1 MENKLFFFDID
12 GTLTDRRTGKIVP
25 SAKRALE
32 LLEENGHFVS
42 IATGRAHYKS
52 RELLTELG
60 LENMVCSGGM
70 GVVIKNQLV
79 KNTPLDKEEALA
91 VIHDAEEKGIGVLIA
106 TDDSEK
112 VYAKN
117 DLFREQVGPRQEP
130 TKYFI
135 DPTFSVD
142 EVEDIFKFYLALPK
156 EQDHRIPEPK
166 KFAKLRF
173 VQEYTM
179 CQHDNK
185 KQGILDV
192 LDYFDRPREDV
203 VVFGDDVNDL
213 VMFDKH
219 WTSIAM
225 GNAVDELK
233 ARADYVTDR
242 NVDDGIYHACRKFGW
257 I

>member
-1 MENKLFFFDID
+1 MEKKLFFFDID
-12 GTLTDRRTGKIVP
+12 GTLTDRRTGQVVP
-25 SAKRALE
+25 SAQRTLE
-32 LLEENGHFVS
+32 LLEANGHFVS
-42 IATGRAHYKS
+42 IATGRAHYKC
-52 RELLTELG
+52 RGLLEELG

-70 GVVIKNQLV
+70 GVVIKNKLV

-112 VYAKN
+112 VYAQN

-130 TKYFI
+130 TEYFI
-135 DPTFSVD
+135 DSAFNVD
-142 EVEDIFKFYLALPK
+142 EVEEIFKFYLALPK
-156 EQDHRIPEPK
+156 EQDQLIPEPK
-166 KFAKLRF
+166 NFAKLRF
-173 VQEYTM
+173 VPEYTM

-192 LDYFDRPREDV
+192 LDYFGRPAKDV

-213 VMFDKH
+213 VMFDKN

-225 GNAVDELK
+225 GNAVPELK
-233 ARADYVTDR
+233 AQADYVTDR
-242 NVDDGIYHACRKFGW
+242 NVDDGIYKACRKFGW

>member
-1 MENKLFFFDID
+1 MEKKLFFFDID
-12 GTLTDRRTGKIVP
+12 GTLTDRRTGQVVP

-32 LLEENGHFVS
+32 LLEANGHFVS
-42 IATGRAHYKS
+42 IATGRAHYKC
-52 RELLTELG
+52 RNLMTELG

-70 GVVIKNQLV
+70 GVVINNKLV
-79 KNTPLDKEEALA
+79 KNTPLDKEEALS
-91 VIHDAEEKGIGVLIA
+91 VIRLAEEKGIGVLVA
-106 TDDSEK
+106 SDDSEK

-117 DLFREQVGPRQEP
+117 DLFREQMGPRQEP
-130 TKYFI
+130 TEYFI
-135 DPTFSVD
+135 DPAFNVE
-142 EVEDIFKFYLALPK
+142 EVDIFKFYLALPK
-156 EQDHRIPEPK
+156 EQDHLIPEPK
-166 KFAKLRF
+166 NFAKLRF
-173 VQEYTM
+173 VPEYTM

-192 LDYFDRPREDV
+192 LDYFDRPQKDV

-213 VMFDKH
+213 VMFDKS

-233 ARADYVTDR
+233 ERADYVTDR
-242 NVDDGIYHACRKFGW
+242 NVDDGIYNACRKFGW

>member
-1 MENKLFFFDID
+1 MEKKLFFFDID
-12 GTLTDRRTGKIVP
+12 GTLTDRRTGQVVP

-32 LLEENGHFVS
+32 LLEEKDHFVS
-42 IATGRAHYKS
+42 ITTGRAHYKS
-52 RELLTELG
+52 RKLLTELG

-70 GVVIKNQLV
+70 GVVINNKLV

-91 VIHDAEEKGIGVLIA
+91 VIRQAEEKGIGVLVAI
-106 TDDSEK
+106 DDSEK

-130 TKYFI
+130 TEYFI
-135 DPTFSVD
+135 APAFNVE
-142 EVEDIFKFYLALPK
+142 EVDIFKFYLALPK
-156 EQDHRIPEPK
+156 EQDHLIPEPK
-166 KFAKLRF
+166 NFAKLRF
-173 VQEYTM
+173 VPEYTM

-192 LDYFDRPREDV
+192 LDYFDRPQEDV

-213 VMFDKH
+213 VMFDKS

-233 ARADYVTDR
+233 ERADYVTDR
-242 NVDDGIYHACRKFGW
+242 NVDDGIYNACRKFGW

>member
-1 MENKLFFFDID
+1 MDKKLFFFDID
-12 GTLTDRRTGKIVP
+12 GTLTDRRTGQVVP
-25 SAKRALE
+25 SAKRTLE

-42 IATGRAHYKS
+42 IATGRAHYKC
-52 RELLTELG
+52 RNLLSELG

-70 GVVIKNQLV
+70 GVVINNKLV
-79 KNTPLDKEEALA
+79 KNTPLDRAEALD
-91 VIHDAEEKGIGVLIA
+91 VIHQAAEKGIGVLVA

-112 VYAKN
+112 VYAQN

-130 TKYFI
+130 TEYFI
-135 DPTFSVD
+135 DPAFNVD
-142 EVEDIFKFYLALPK
+142 EVADIFKFYLALPK
-156 EQDHRIPEPK
+156 EQDHLISEPT

-173 VQEYTM
+173 VPEYTM

-192 LDYFDRPREDV
+192 LNYFARPQEDV

-213 VMFDKH
+213 VMFDKN

-225 GNAVDELK
+225 GNAVADLK
-233 ARADYVTDR
+233 EQADYVTDR
-242 NVDDGIYHACRKFGW
+242 NVDDGIYNACLKFGW

>member
-1 MENKLFFFDID
+1 MDKKLFFFDID
-12 GTLTDRRTGKIVP
+12 GTLTDRRTGQVVP
-25 SAKRALE
+25 SAKRTLE

-42 IATGRAHYKS
+42 IATGRAHYKC
-52 RELLTELG
+52 RNLLSELG

-70 GVVIKNQLV
+70 GVVIKNKLV
-79 KNTPLDKEEALA
+79 KNTPLDRAEALA
-91 VIHDAEEKGIGVLIA
+91 VIHQAAEKGIGVLVA

-112 VYAKN
+112 VYAQN

-130 TKYFI
+130 TEYFI
-135 DPTFSVD
+135 DPAFNVD
-142 EVEDIFKFYLALPK
+142 EVADIFKFYLALPK
-156 EQDHRIPEPK
+156 EQDHLIPEPT

-173 VQEYTM
+173 VPEYTM

-192 LDYFDRPREDV
+192 LDYFARPQEDV

-213 VMFDKH
+213 VMFDKN

-225 GNAVDELK
+225 GNAVADLK
-233 ARADYVTDR
+233 EQADYVTDR
-242 NVDDGIYHACRKFGW
+242 NVDDGIYNACLKFGW

>member
-1 MENKLFFFDID
+1 MEKKLFFFDID
-12 GTLTDRRTGKIVP
+12 GTLTDRRTGQVVP
-25 SAKRALE
+25 SAQRTLE
-32 LLEENGHFVS
+32 LLEGNGHFVS
-42 IATGRAHYKS
+42 IATGRAHYKC
-52 RELLTELG
+52 RGLLEELG

-70 GVVIKNQLV
+70 GVVIKNKLV

-106 TDDSEK
+106 MDDSEK
-112 VYAKN
+112 VYAQN

-130 TKYFI
+130 TEYFI
-135 DPTFSVD
+135 DSAFNVD
-142 EVEDIFKFYLALPK
+142 EVEEIFKFYLALPK
-156 EQDHRIPEPK
+156 EQDQLIPEPK
-166 KFAKLRF
+166 NFAKLRF
-173 VQEYTM
+173 VPEYTM

-192 LDYFDRPREDV
+192 LDYFGRPAKDV

-213 VMFDKH
+213 VMFDKN

-225 GNAVDELK
+225 GNAVPELK
-233 ARADYVTDR
+233 AQADYVTDR
-242 NVDDGIYHACRKFGW
+242 NVDDGIYKACRKFGW

>member
-1 MENKLFFFDID
+1 MEKKLFFFDID
-12 GTLTDRRTGKIVP
+12 GTLTDRKTRQVVP
-25 SAKRALE
+25 SARKALK

-52 RELLTELG
+52 RELLAELG

-70 GVVIKNQLV
+70 GVVIKNKLV
-79 KNTPLDKEEALA
+79 KNTPLDREEALA
-91 VIHDAEEKGIGVLIA
+91 VIHDAEEQGIGVLVA
-106 TDDSEK
+106 LDDSEK
-112 VYAKN
+112 VYAKD

-130 TKYFI
+130 TEYFI
-135 DPTFSVD
+135 DPAFNID
-142 EVEDIFKFYLALPK
+142 EAEAIFKFYLALPK
-156 EQDHRIPEPK
+156 EQDHLIPEPK
-166 KFAKLRF
+166 NFSKLRF
-173 VQEYTM
+173 VPEYTM

-192 LDYFDRPREDV
+192 LAYFDRPRKDV

-213 VMFDKH
+213 VMFDKS

-242 NVDDGIYHACRKFGW
+242 NVDDGIYNACHKFGW

>member
-1 MENKLFFFDID
+1 MEKKVFFFDID
-12 GTLTDRRTGKIVP
+12 GTLTDRKTGQVVP

-32 LLEENGHFVS
+32 LLEKNGHFVS
-42 IATGRAHYKS
+42 IATGRAHYKC
-52 RELLTELG
+52 RGLLESLG

-70 GVVIKNQLV
+70 GLVLHNQLV
-79 KNTPLDKEEALA
+79 KNTPLDRREALA
-91 VIHDAEEKGIGVLIA
+91 VIHHAEELGIGVLIA
-106 TDDSEK
+106 LDDSEK
-112 VYAKN
+112 VYAAN

-130 TKYFI
+130 TEYVI
-135 DPTFSVD
+135 DPDFKVD
-142 EVEDIFKFYLALPK
+142 EAPEIFKFYLALSK
-156 EQDHRIPEPK
+156 EQDQLIPEPV

-173 VQEYTM
+173 VPEYIM

-192 LDYFDRPREDV
+192 LDYLSLPQKEV
-203 VVFGDDVNDL
+203 VVFGDDLNDL
-213 VMFDKH
+213 VMFDPS

-225 GNAVDELK
+225 GNGAEELK

-242 NVDDGIYHACRKFGW
+242 NVDDGIYNACVKFGW

>member
-1 MENKLFFFDID
+1 MEKKLFFFDID
-12 GTLTDRRTGKIVP
+12 GTLTDRRTGQVVP
-25 SAKRALE
+25 SAQRTLE
-32 LLEENGHFVS
+32 RLEANGHFVS
-42 IATGRAHYKS
+42 IATGRAHYKC
-52 RELLTELG
+52 RGLLEELG

-70 GVVIKNQLV
+70 GVVIKNKLV

-112 VYAKN
+112 VYAQN

-130 TKYFI
+130 TEYFI
-135 DPTFSVD
+135 DSAFNVD
-142 EVEDIFKFYLALPK
+142 EVEEIFKFYLALPK
-156 EQDHRIPEPK
+156 EQDQLIPEPK
-166 KFAKLRF
+166 NFAKLRF
-173 VQEYTM
+173 VPEYTM

-192 LDYFDRPREDV
+192 LDYFGRPAKDV

-213 VMFDKH
+213 VMFDKN

-225 GNAVDELK
+225 GNAVPELK
-233 ARADYVTDR
+233 AQADYVTDR
-242 NVDDGIYHACRKFGW
+242 NVDDGIYKACRKFGW

>member
-1 MENKLFFFDID
+1 MEKRLFFFDID
-12 GTLTDRRTGKIVP
+12 GTLTDRRTGQVVP

-42 IATGRAHYKS
+42 IATGRAHYKC
-52 RELLTELG
+52 RGLLEELG

-70 GVVIKNQLV
+70 GVVIKNKLV
-79 KNTPLDKEEALA
+79 KNTPLDKKEALA
-91 VIHDAEEKGIGVLIA
+91 VIHQAEEKGIGVLIA

-112 VYAKN
+112 VYAQN

-130 TKYFI
+130 TEYFI
-135 DPTFSVD
+135 DPAFKVD
-142 EVEDIFKFYLALPK
+142 EVDAIFKFYLALPK
-156 EQDHRIPEPK
+156 EQDHLIPEPTN
-166 KFAKLRF
+166 FAKLRF
-173 VQEYTM
+173 VPDYTM

-192 LDYFDRPREDV
+192 LDYFKRPAQDV

-213 VMFDKH
+213 VMFDKS

-225 GNAVDELK
+225 GNAVPALK
-233 ARADYVTDR
+233 EQADYVTDR
-242 NVDDGIYHACRKFGW
+242 NVDDGIYNACRKFGW